1 VTEEEL
7 QTALEKATPERE
19 RYELFVEECQD
30 QDIRVRFSPA
40 KGEGWS
46 MPALL
51 AVVHTSLRAA
61 AGVEAEI
68 THLNVTKIRGAQQAD
83 VLARSRHRPC
93 RGLAIQ
99 PRRRRADRAR
109 HGHSIVAGP
118 MSDATPPDLTPSRP
132 VYDGKLGELYG
143 IYLRH
148 LLLMLLTLGW
158 SRFWG
163 RTRLR
168 RYLWSH
174 FSILGDRFEYRGRGL
189 ELFIGFI
196 FVLLILA
203 AWGGLVW
210 LVWHFA
216 IEGRGV
222 RGFGLIDAFS
232 LTVAFI
238 GFPLAFVGQYAGLRY
253 RLTRTRWRGI
263 RGTLAGS
270 AWGFGVIATLLTFA
284 NAMTAQLMT
293 PLVSV
298 TLARPRIANAS
309 LGTQRLEF
317 AGRAG
322 DIYGRYIGYYFLN
335 ILLWGVVIGLAI
347 AAFVAGGAKLGFDE
361 AKLATIF
368 TKPGFTT
375 VVVILIALFVVSTLF
390 GLLILPLRCWWQAY
404 LFRYLVA
411 RVRAGPV
418 LFATALSTR
427 HMWSFM
433 VVNYLIVVMT
443 LGLGW
448 PWVMHRT
455 LRLISEQL
463 WIYGA
468 PDGASIRQPADRGP
482 NYGEG
487 LLDMFDVSGV

>member
-1 VTEEEL
+1 
-7 QTALEKATPERE
+7 
-19 RYELFVEECQD
+19 
-30 QDIRVRFSPA
+30 
-40 KGEGWS
+40 
-46 MPALL
+46 
-51 AVVHTSLRAA
+51 
-61 AGVEAEI
+61 
-68 THLNVTKIRGAQQAD
+68 
-83 VLARSRHRPC
+83 
-93 RGLAIQ
+93 
-99 PRRRRADRAR
+99 
-109 HGHSIVAGP
+109 
-118 MSDATPPDLTPSRP
+118 MSDATQPDLTPSRP

-174 FSILGDRFEYRGRGL
+174 FSILGDRFEYRGRGI

-196 FVLLILA
+196 LVLLILA
-203 AWGGLVW
+203 TWGGLVW

-222 RGFGLIDAFS
+222 QGFGLVDLFS

-253 RLTRTRWRGI
+253 RLSRTRWRGI

-284 NAMTAQLMT
+284 NAMTAQLLT

-298 TLARPRIANAS
+298 NLARPRIGNAS

-317 AGRAG
+317 AGQAG
-322 DIYGRYIGYYFLN
+322 DIYGRYLGYYFLN
-335 ILLWGVVIGLAI
+335 ILLWIVVIGLAI
-347 AAFVAGGAKLGFDE
+347 TAFVAGGTKLGIDE
-361 AKLATIF
+361 ATLAAIF
-368 TKPGFTT
+368 TKPGVTT
-375 VVVILIALFVVSTLF
+375 VLVILIALFVVSTLF

-482 NYGEG
+482 KYGEG

>member
-1 VTEEEL
+1 MT
-7 QTALEKATPERE
+7 
-19 RYELFVEECQD
+19 
-30 QDIRVRFSPA
+30 
-40 KGEGWS
+40 
-46 MPALL
+46 
-51 AVVHTSLRAA
+51 
-61 AGVEAEI
+61 
-68 THLNVTKIRGAQQAD
+68 
-83 VLARSRHRPC
+83 
-93 RGLAIQ
+93 
-99 PRRRRADRAR
+99 
-109 HGHSIVAGP
+109 
-118 MSDATPPDLTPSRP
+118 DATAPDLTPSRP
-132 VYDGKLGELYG
+132 VYDGKLGELYA

-174 FSILGDRFEYRGRGL
+174 FAVLGDRFEYRGRGL
-189 ELFIGFI
+189 ELFIGFVL
-196 FVLLILA
+196 VLLILA
-203 AWGGLVW
+203 IWGGLVW

-216 IEGRGV
+216 IQGRGAA
-222 RGFGLIDAFS
+222 RFGLIDVFS
-232 LTVAFI
+232 LSVAFI

-253 RLTRTRWRGI
+253 RLSRTRWRGI
-263 RGTLAGS
+263 RGALAGS
-270 AWGFGVIATLLTFA
+270 AWGFGALATLLTFA
-284 NAMTAQLMT
+284 NTMTAQLMT

-298 TLARPRIANAS
+298 NLARPRIVNAA

-317 AGRAG
+317 AGAAG
-322 DIYGRYIGYYFLN
+322 DVYRRYLGYYFLN
-335 ILLWGVVIGLAI
+335 ILLWFVVVGLASI
-347 AAFVAGGAKLGFDE
+347 ALFVGGVKLGVDP
-361 AKLATIF
+361 ATLATIF

-375 VVVILIALFVVSTLF
+375 LVVIVIAFLVISTLF

-418 LFATALSTR
+418 LFATAIGTR
-427 HMWSFM
+427 HMWGFM

-455 LRLISEQL
+455 LRLIADQL

-468 PDGASIRQPADRGP
+468 PDGAAIGQPADRGP